1 MHDFLASPYGIAVQ
15 TILAWTVLD
24 AMLTGLI
31 AWKVGKFELRSF
43 SLFLEKIGSEA
54 VGIAALGA
62 AAFYGPVTAVIAPL
76 FAASFL
82 IFVGAEGAGVKD
94 KVEELL
100 ASLKE
105 AKTNG

>member
-1 MHDFLASPYGIAVQ
+1 MGSFLSSPYGIVLQ
-15 TILAWTVLD
+15 TVLAWTVLD
-24 AMLTGLI
+24 ALLTGLI
-31 AWKVGKFELRSF
+31 AWKVDKFELRSF

-62 AAFYGPVTAVIAPL
+62 AAYYGPVTAVIAPL

-94 KVEELL
+94 KVEELI
-100 ASLKE
+100 ANLKE
-105 AKTNG
+105 AKS